1 MVNEFLT
8 YLSVE
13 KRYSKHTTV
22 SYRNDLSSLSEYLLT
37 TYEFSTPEFA
47 TYPMLRGWIVS
58 LSDQEL
64 EPKSI
69 NRKIACL
76 RSFYHFL
83 QKKEYITKDP
93 TLKIRALKVKKSLPV
108 FVEEDN
114 MINLLDEIKDLLGDE
129 IKFEDSFDG
138 VRDKLVL
145 ELLYGTGIRLSE
157 IIGLKTSDVNLFQK
171 TIKVL
176 GKGNKERIIPIHDT
190 FVNLSKEYISKKKS
204 ASFSNNNDFF
214 VVTDN
219 GDQAYPMFIYRLVKK
234 YLDRITTVD
243 KRSPHV
249 LRHTFATHLL
259 NKGADLN
266 AIKDLLG
273 HTSLAATQVYT
284 HNSIDKLKAI
294 FDQAHPK
301 S

>member
-22 SYRNDLSSLSEYLLT
+22 SYRNDLSNLSEYLLT

-47 TYPMLRGWIVS
+47 TYPMLRSWIVT
-58 LSDQEL
+58 LVDQEMM
-64 EPKSI
+64 PKTI

-83 QKKEYITKDP
+83 QKKEVISKDP

-114 MINLLDEIKDLLGDE
+114 MIKLLDQIEFD
-129 IKFEDSFDG
+129 DSFDST
-138 VRDKLVL
+138 RDKLVL

-157 IIGLKTSDVNLFQK
+157 LIGLKTADVNLFQK

-190 FVNLSKEYISKKKS
+190 FITLSKEYTTKKKYE
-204 ASFSNNNDFF
+204 SFGNNNEFF
-214 VVTDN
+214 VVTNN
-219 GDQAYPMFIYRLVKK
+219 GEQAYPMFIYRLVKK
-234 YLDRITTVD
+234 YLDQITTVD

>member
-1 MVNEFLT
+1 MVDEFLT
-8 YLSVE
+8 YLSFE
-13 KRYSKHTTV
+13 KRYSKHTIV
-22 SYRNDLSSLSEYLLT
+22 SYQNDLSGFSQYLKH
-37 TYEFSTPEFA
+37 TYDLNNPDA
-47 TYPMLRGWIVS
+47 ANYPMLRSWILNLV
-58 LSDQEL
+58 DQDIV
-64 EPKSI
+64 PKSI

-76 RSFYHFL
+76 RSYYHFL
-83 QKKEYITKDP
+83 LKKEYISKNP
-93 TLKIRALKVKKSLPV
+93 TLKVRALKVKKSLPV
-108 FVEEDN
+108 FLQESD
-114 MINLLDEIKDLLGDE
+114 MISLLDGFPFGSD
-129 IKFEDSFDG
+129 FEG
-138 VRDKLVL
+138 IRDKMVL
-145 ELLYGTGIRLSE
+145 EILYGTGIRLSE
-157 IIGLKTSDVNLFQK
+157 LIGLKVSDINLYNK

-176 GKGNKERIIPIHDT
+176 GKGNKERIIPINDSL
-190 FVNLSKEYISKKKS
+190 LSLMKDYNEIKKNESFGNISE
-204 ASFSNNNDFF
+204 FFIVTNNGKP
-214 VVTDN
+214 V
-219 GDQAYPMFIYRLVKK
+219 YPMFIYRLVRENIDKVSS
-234 YLDRITTVD
+234 VD

>member
-1 MVNEFLT
+1 MVNAFLT

-13 KRYSKHTTV
+13 KRCSKHTTV
-22 SYRNDLSSLSEYLLT
+22 SYRNDLSNLSDYLLT
-37 TYEFSTPEFA
+37 IYEFSTPEFA
-47 TYPMLRGWIVS
+47 TYPMLRSWIVN
-58 LSDQEL
+58 LVDQEMM
-64 EPKSI
+64 PKTI

-83 QKKEYITKDP
+83 QKKECITKDP
-93 TLKIRALKVKKSLPV
+93 TLKIRALKVKKSLPI

-114 MINLLDEIKDLLGDE
+114 MIKLLDQIE
-129 IKFEDSFDG
+129 FHNSFDSI
-138 VRDKLVL
+138 RDKLVL

-157 IIGLKTSDVNLFQK
+157 LIGLKSSDVNLYQK

-190 FVNLSKEYISKKKS
+190 FITLSKEYTNKKKS
-204 ASFSNNNDFF
+204 ESFGNNNDFF
-214 VVTDN
+214 VVTND
-219 GDQAYPMFIYRLVKK
+219 GEQAYPMFIYRLVRK
-234 YLDRITTVD
+234 YLDQITTVD

>member
-22 SYRNDLSSLSEYLLT
+22 SYRNDLSNLTEFLLT
-37 TYEFSTPEFA
+37 TYEFNTPEFA
-47 TYPMLRGWIVS
+47 TYPMLRSWIVM
-58 LSDQEL
+58 LVDQDMQ
-64 EPKSI
+64 PKSV

-83 QKKEYITKDP
+83 MKKESITKDP

-114 MINLLDEIKDLLGDE
+114 MIKLLDQIEFADT
-129 IKFEDSFDG
+129 FEG
-138 VRDKLVL
+138 TRNKIVL

-157 IIGLKTSDVNLFQK
+157 IIGLKTSDINVFQK

-190 FVNLSKEYISKKKS
+190 FLALQKDYLTKKKIES
-204 ASFSNNNDFF
+204 IGNNVEFF
-214 VVTDN
+214 IVTNN
-219 GDQAYPMFIYRLVKK
+219 GEQAYPMFIYRLVRE
-234 YLDRITTVD
+234 YLDQVTTVD

>member
-1 MVNEFLT
+1 MVDEFLT
-8 YLSVE
+8 YLSFE
-13 KRYSKHTTV
+13 KRYSKHTIV
-22 SYRNDLSSLSEYLLT
+22 SYQNDLSVFSQYLKH
-37 TYEFSTPEFA
+37 TYDLNNPEA
-47 TYPMLRGWIVS
+47 ANYPMLRSWILNLV
-58 LSDQEL
+58 DQDIV
-64 EPKSI
+64 PKSI

-76 RSFYHFL
+76 RSYYHFL
-83 QKKEYITKDP
+83 LKKEYISKNP
-93 TLKIRALKVKKSLPV
+93 TLKVRALKVKKSLPV
-108 FVEEDN
+108 FLQESD
-114 MINLLDEIKDLLGDE
+114 MISLLDGFPFGSD
-129 IKFEDSFDG
+129 FEG
-138 VRDKLVL
+138 IRDKMVL
-145 ELLYGTGIRLSE
+145 EILYGTGIRLSE
-157 IIGLKTSDVNLFQK
+157 LIGLKVSDINLYNK

-176 GKGNKERIIPIHDT
+176 GKGNKERIIPINDSL
-190 FVNLSKEYISKKKS
+190 LSLMKDYNEIKKNESFGNISE
-204 ASFSNNNDFF
+204 FF
-214 VVTDN
+214 IVTN
-219 GDQAYPMFIYRLVKK
+219 SGKQVYPMFIYRLVRENIDKVS
-234 YLDRITTVD
+234 TVD

>member
-22 SYRNDLSSLSEYLLT
+22 SYRNDLSNLSEYLLT

-47 TYPMLRGWIVS
+47 TYPMLRSWIVT
-58 LSDQEL
+58 LVDQEMM
-64 EPKSI
+64 PKTI

-83 QKKEYITKDP
+83 QKKEVISKDP

-114 MINLLDEIKDLLGDE
+114 MIKLLDQVEFD
-129 IKFEDSFDG
+129 DSFDAT
-138 VRDKLVL
+138 RDKLVL

-157 IIGLKTSDVNLFQK
+157 LIGLKTADVNLFQK

-190 FVNLSKEYISKKKS
+190 FITLSKEYSNKKKS
-204 ASFSNNNDFF
+204 ESFENNN
-214 VVTDN
+214 
-219 GDQAYPMFIYRLVKK
+219 A
-234 YLDRITTVD
+234 
-243 KRSPHV
+243 
-249 LRHTFATHLL
+249 
-259 NKGADLN
+259 
-266 AIKDLLG
+266 
-273 HTSLAATQVYT
+273 
-284 HNSIDKLKAI
+284 
-294 FDQAHPK
+294 
-301 S
+301 